1 MYSTDA
7 GVFLGKTLLQRRGE
21 IGGARY
27 VFVKLQG
34 NKNELVFPTFGC
46 KIMNPFKGTAKMY
59 AGDLIEYRYN
69 DDKKGA
75 TGYILKTYVVNKAT
89 STSADPVIYL
99 TRDGYKHI
107 PFVGDVLMKAPATI
121 DGTGTA
127 VTVTKV
133 EPTVEASKDVW
144 KVTLSA
150 TLADLRANDI
160 LVEAVEEGSDKKP
173 MVTNPNAMCPADYD
187 FLYEPS
193 TGDSDFDGARYFM
206 TPVLHG
212 TAYIDR
218 MSPMPKS
225 VLDARNK
232 SLVTGWFEL

>member
-69 DDKKGA
+69 DSEKGA
-75 TGYILKTYVVNKAT
+75 TGYILKTYVVAKNT
-89 STSADPVIYL
+89 TNSTDTEIYIV
-99 TRDGYKHI
+99 RDGYKHI
-107 PFVGDVLMKAPATI
+107 PFVGDTIMKAPATL

-133 EPTVEASKDVW
+133 EATVDTNKDVW
-144 KVTLSA
+144 KLTLSE
-150 TLADLRANDI
+150 TLTALKASDV
-160 LVEAVEEGSDKKP
+160 LVEAAEAGKSKKP

-187 FLYEPS
+187 FLYEPA

-212 TAYIDR
+212 IAYIDR
-218 MSPMPKS
+218 MSPMPKT

>member
-69 DDKKGA
+69 DGEKGA

-89 STSADPVIYL
+89 SAPTDTVIYL

-144 KVTLSA
+144 KVTLSD
-150 TLADLRANDI
+150 TLADLKVNDI
-160 LVEAVEEGSDKKP
+160 LVEAVEAGSGKKP

>member
-69 DDKKGA
+69 DGEKGA

-89 STSADPVIYL
+89 STSTDTVIYL

-150 TLADLRANDI
+150 TLADLKVNDI
-160 LVEAVEEGSDKKP
+160 LVEAVEAGPGKKP
-173 MVTNPNAMCPADYD
+173 MVTNPNSMCPADYD
-187 FLYEPS
+187 FLYEPA
-193 TGDSDFDGARYFM
+193 TGDVDFDGARYFM

-212 TAYIDR
+212 IAYIDR

>member
-59 AGDLIEYRYN
+59 AGDLIEYRYK
-69 DDKKGA
+69 DGEKGA
-75 TGYILKTYVVNKAT
+75 TGYILKTYVVSKAT
-89 STSADPVIYL
+89 STSTDTVIYL

-121 DGTGTA
+121 DGAGTA

-144 KVTLSA
+144 EVTLSA
-150 TLADLRANDI
+150 TLADLGVDDI
-160 LVEAVEEGSDKKP
+160 LVEAVEAGSGKKP

>member
-69 DDKKGA
+69 DDGNGA

-89 STSADPVIYL
+89 SPSADAVIYL

-127 VTVTKV
+127 ATVTKV
-133 EPTVEASKDVW
+133 EPTVEAYKDVW

-150 TLADLRANDI
+150 PLTDLEVNDI
-160 LVEAVEEGSDKKP
+160 LVEAVAEGPDKKP
-173 MVTNPNAMCPADYD
+173 MVTNPNSMCPADYD
-187 FLYEPS
+187 FLYEPA
-193 TGDSDFDGARYFM
+193 TNNVDFDGARYFM

-212 TAYIDR
+212 IAYIDR

>member
-1 MYSTDA
+1 
-7 GVFLGKTLLQRRGE
+7 
-21 IGGARY
+21 
-27 VFVKLQG
+27 
-34 NKNELVFPTFGC
+34 
-46 KIMNPFKGTAKMY
+46 MNPFKGTAKMY
-59 AGDLIEYRYN
+59 AGDLIEYRYK
-69 DDKKGA
+69 DGEKGA
-75 TGYILKTYVVNKAT
+75 TGYILKTYVVSKAT
-89 STSADPVIYL
+89 STSTDTVIYL

-121 DGTGTA
+121 DGAGTA

-150 TLADLRANDI
+150 TLADLVVGDI
-160 LVEAVEEGSDKKP
+160 LVEAVEAGSGKKP